1 MKEKVV
7 GDEAEEVSGAQIVCR
22 LMSHSQTF
30 VRTMEMLLRFQK
42 ECYTVGFVFVKSHSG
57 GIAEKERDRR
67 GMVGGPAVMA

>member
-7 GDEAEEVSGAQIVCR
+7 GDEAEEVSVQILCQILCQIVCG

-30 VRTMEMLLRFQK
+30 VRTMELLLRFQK

-57 GIAEKERDRR
+57 GIAEKE
-67 GMVGGPAVMA
+67 